1 MGIVS
6 MTQKTRGYSGLN
18 ICTVFVLLAGILY
31 IFGGLLNVLAALAA
45 RSSELS
51 FAHIGGAVLAFSLAL
66 ICFAFAALI
75 RLAIH
80 VADDLYMLRL
90 IAVNAYSRLPQLP
103 KP

>member
-1 MGIVS
+1 MNA
-6 MTQKTRGYSGLN
+6 KTRGYSGLN
-18 ICTVFVLLAGILY
+18 VCVVFVLLAGIMY

-51 FAHIGGAVLAFSLAL
+51 FAHVGGAMLSFSLAL
-66 ICFAFAALI
+66 ICFALAGLI
-75 RLAIH
+75 RLAVH